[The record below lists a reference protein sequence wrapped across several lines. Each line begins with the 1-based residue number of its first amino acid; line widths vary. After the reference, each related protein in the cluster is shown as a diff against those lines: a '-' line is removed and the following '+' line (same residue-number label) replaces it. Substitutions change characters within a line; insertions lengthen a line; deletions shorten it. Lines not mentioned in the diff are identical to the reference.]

1 MNSKGMLYYTDVER
15 KHHQKS
21 IRNAISYELPEF
33 GEGLLPLANLMHL
46 PPPLLLPL
54 LELRLAVLFVLA
66 CSRDDQFQPLGSLL
80 SY

>member
-1 MNSKGMLYYTDVER
+1 MQMNSKGMLYYTDVER
-15 KHHQKS
+15 KHQQKS

-54 LELRLAVLFVLA
+54 LELRLAVL
-66 CSRDDQFQPLGSLL
+66 CRDSVTKQGNSVGR
-80 SY
+80 